1 MVARMFRLL
10 PLAAALAGC
19 ATSTPAPP
27 VAELP
32 WQDAQFAWRADRVAE
47 TPDDIFRLD
56 PQLAQV
62 LADPAL
68 QAMSPLARARRL
80 VTIIFGPKRD
90 AFGYESGHSTSAA
103 ESWRRH
109 RGDCISLTVLAYSA
123 ARALG
128 LQAEIQEIHI
138 PALYVRQG
146 GFEYVNHHVN
156 LHIRIPASPQEAGQ
170 EMIVDFDPDG
180 MPWVSG
186 ETLSEA
192 AVVARMYSNFAAEA
206 LAAGDDRRAYAYLK
220 AAIAT
225 DHSHAASYT
234 NLAVL
239 YRRDGLPTQAEQLL
253 RDAIGLNVQPETAL
267 HVLHELLQAQGRT
280 AEAAQVAQQLSAH
293 QDVDPYYWLDRG
305 AHELAQGQP
314 DDAVRALKR
323 AEALSDGFGEVHRL
337 LVAAYLQ
344 LGERDRARE
353 QLALLAAA
361 ERGNP
366 AIAKLKRKLQLQQ

>member
-1 MVARMFRLL
+1 MNARLFRLL
-10 PLAAALAGC
+10 SLTAALAGC
-19 ATSTPAPP
+19 ASSTPAPP
-27 VAELP
+27 VASLP
-32 WQDAQFAWRADRVAE
+32 WQDAHFAWRADRVSE

-68 QAMSPLARARRL
+68 QAKSPLARARQL
-80 VTIIFGPKRD
+80 VTIIFGAKRD
-90 AFGYESGHSTSAA
+90 AFGYESGHSTTAA

-109 RGDCISLTVLAYSA
+109 RGDCISLTVLAYAA
-123 ARALG
+123 ARALK

-138 PALYVRQG
+138 PALYVQQG
-146 GFEYVNHHVN
+146 GFVYVNHHVN

-186 ETLSEA
+186 ETLAES

-220 AAIAT
+220 AAIAA

-239 YRRDGLPTQAEQLL
+239 YRRDGLAPEAERLL

-267 HVLHELLQAQGRT
+267 HVLHELLLAQGRT
-280 AEAAQVAQQLSAH
+280 AEAAQVAQQLRAH
-293 QDVDPYYWLDRG
+293 EDVDPYYWLDRG
-305 AHELAQGQP
+305 ADELAHGQP
-314 DDAVRALKR
+314 ADAVRALKR

-337 LVAAYLQ
+337 LVTAYLQ

-353 QLALLAAA
+353 QLVLLAAA